1 MPRKILSTFLVL
13 AALNLILAGGWL
25 FLYQQMQ
32 KTKGALTSLK
42 EEIAAAELKQKNI
55 KALDKLLDDID
66 TDRKKITGAFVD
78 ERQVIRFIEDL
89 EGLADLN
96 QVNLTI
102 KTASLPTRA
111 EEGGPTFRFSVE
123 GNFGSVFIFFAMLE
137 KINYQITFE
146 EVWFAKE
153 TKKQWIG
160 EFNMKLLSYKL

>member
-1 MPRKILSTFLVL
+1 MPRKILSTFLIFL
-13 AALNLILAGGWL
+13 ALNLILAGGWL

-55 KALDKLLDDID
+55 KALGKLLDDID
-66 TDRKKITGAFVD
+66 TDRQKITDAFVN
-78 ERQVIRFIEDL
+78 ERQVVRFIEDL
-89 EGLADLN
+89 EGLANLN

-111 EEGGPTFRFSVE
+111 EEGGPTFRFSAE
-123 GNFGSVFIFFAMLE
+123 GSFGSVFTFFKMLE

-146 EVWFAKE
+146 EVRFSKE
-153 TKKQWIG
+153 TQKQWIG
-160 EFNMKLLSYKL
+160 EFSAQLLSYRF